1 MADTPAIPPEANRS
15 PDPLRV
21 LVAGASGMIGTELC
35 RQLEESGHTVLRLVR
50 GRPTSPGE
58 FNWAPAARM
67 IDFTLMDRADA
78 VVNLSG
84 ASLSHLPWTPR
95 YRKLIL
101 ESRLQATHTLTDAMR
116 MASAPPRVFI
126 SASAVGY
133 YGDRPGERLT
143 EQSPRGEGFLAD
155 VVDAWENA
163 AQLAPE
169 QTRVV
174 TIRSGIVLGHGGAM
188 GPLLPLARLGL
199 AGPLGTGGQ
208 VWPWISLHD
217 EAAAIRHLLT
227 SGLAGPVNLVGPTPV
242 TSYALLKQLAKT
254 LHRPF
259 GIPVPELMIELVLQE
274 AGHDMLLSSQ
284 KLLPTRLVDDGFRFR
299 HETVAQA
306 IDWLLTR

>member
-1 MADTPAIPPEANRS
+1 
-15 PDPLRV
+15 V

-50 GRPTSPGE
+50 GRPTSTSE

-67 IDFTLMDRADA
+67 IDFTLMDRTDA
-78 VVNLSG
+78 VINLSG

-116 MASAPPRVFI
+116 MASTPPRSFI

-143 EQSPRGEGFLAD
+143 EESPRGQGFLAD
-155 VVDAWENA
+155 VVNAWEHA
-163 AQLAPE
+163 ANLAPE

-174 TIRSGIVLGHGGAM
+174 TIRTGLV
-188 GPLLPLARLGL
+188 L

-208 VWPWISLHD
+208 MWPWISLYD
-217 EAAAIRHLLT
+217 EAAAIRHLL
-227 SGLAGPVNLVGPTPV
+227 SSALAGPVNLVGPTPV
-242 TSYALLKQLAKT
+242 TSYALLKQLATT
-254 LHRPF
+254 LHRPYL
-259 GIPVPELMIELVLQE
+259 IPLPELVIQLALQE
-274 AGHDMLLSSQ
+274 AGHDLLLSSQ
-284 KLLPTRLVDDGFRFR
+284 KLLPTRLLDDGFSFR

-306 IDWLLTR
+306 IDWLLER

>member
-1 MADTPAIPPEANRS
+1 MAESPARRPEAS
-15 PDPLRV
+15 QPDSLRV

-50 GRPTSPGE
+50 GRPTSTSE